1 MTHFIYIPII
11 VGLVLGGLMMF
22 LVQRAINRKLRESR
36 EAIEVEEKRIFD
48 FLHGIGEAL
57 SGENAT
63 NSSALHRL
71 IVQGA
76 AMVAEAHGG
85 ALYLLDRKGETLV
98 PHYRSLASPPLIG
111 IPAHIEEQARKQPS
125 ALDSYLRLTSVKADE
140 GILGWCLHHGSAL
153 KVDDLS
159 VETRGADT
167 YSAIHQRVSAMLATL
182 RYGDKKLGVLAVANT
197 ALGQPFTSN
206 DFDVFKSVAEQ
217 SAFALGTAMVHR
229 EASDKRVL
237 DNELHVAR
245 EVQNILLPARAP
257 ELENYRL
264 AGTNLPAKVVSGDY
278 FDYVEIDATH
288 YGVLIADVSG
298 KGAAASII
306 MAMCRSVVR
315 FLARDHHSPAAVL
328 ERVNRALYPDIRL
341 DMFISMAYLVLDRR
355 SDEVVL
361 ARAGHDAPLYF
372 TRKTGAVTL
381 LDPPGMALGIDDGDA
396 FARATRDFTF
406 RMESGDAVLLYT
418 DGANEALDV
427 SDREFGMERLRD
439 TFRQVAPRGAEAI
452 VAQIV
457 RTLGEFT
464 GTRPQNDDIT
474 LIAIEKR

>member
-1 MTHFIYIPII
+1 MTHLIYIPII
-11 VGLVLGGLMMF
+11 VGLILGGLIVF
-22 LVQRAINRKLRESR
+22 LVQRTINRKLRDSR
-36 EAIEVEEKRIFD
+36 EAIEVEEKRMFD
-48 FLHGIGEAL
+48 FLHGLGEAL

-63 NSSALHRL
+63 NSSVLHRL

-76 AMVAEAHGG
+76 AMVAESLGG
-85 ALYLLDRKGETLV
+85 SLYLLDRSGETLV
-98 PHYRSLASPPLIG
+98 PQYRSLACPPLIG
-111 IPAHIEEQARKQPS
+111 IPPHIEVQARKQPS
-125 ALDSYLRLTSVKADE
+125 ALDSYLRLTSVKCDA
-140 GILGWCLHHGSAL
+140 GLLGWCFAHGQAL
-153 KVDDLS
+153 KIDDLS
-159 VETRGADT
+159 QESRGDDT
-167 YSAIHQRVSAMLATL
+167 YSAIHQGVAVMLSTL

-197 ALGQPFTSN
+197 SEGQPFSPN

-217 SAFALGTAMVHR
+217 SAFALGTAMVHHQ
-229 EASDKRVL
+229 ASDKRLL
-237 DNELHVAR
+237 DNELQVAR
-245 EVQNILLPARAP
+245 EVQNILLPSRAP
-257 ELENYRL
+257 DLEDYRL

-315 FLARDHHSPAAVL
+315 SFARDNHSPSDVL
-328 ERVNRALYPDIRL
+328 DKVNRALYPDIRL
-341 DMFISMAYLVLDRR
+341 DMFISLAYLVLDRQ
-355 SDEVVL
+355 SHDVVL

-372 TRKTGAVTL
+372 TRETGAVTL
-381 LDPPGMALGIDDGDA
+381 IEPPGMALGIDDGDA

-427 SDREFGMERLRD
+427 NDHEFGMEQLSGEFKRL
-439 TFRQVAPRGAEAI
+439 APRGAEAMVSGI
-452 VAQIV
+452 VH
-457 RTLGEFT
+457 TLREFT